1 MDIQIQDYII
11 TIIQLNGRIDAFSV
25 GALRDKQEALL
36 AEGRA
41 RFVIDLRDVTFLD
54 SAGISALVSLL
65 KRARQAGGD
74 VVLVSPTHEDAYR
87 IFKLTRFDQVF
98 KMVKSVDEAL

>member
-1 MDIQIQDYII
+1 MDIQVRDYII
-11 TIIQLNGRIDAFSV
+11 TIIQLNGRVDAFSV
-25 GALRDKQEALL
+25 GALRNKQEALL
-36 AEGRA
+36 AEGRT
-41 RFVIDLRDVTFLD
+41 RFIIDLHQVTFLD

-65 KRARQAGGD
+65 KRARQVGGD
-74 VVLVSPTHEDAYR
+74 VILVSPTNEDAYR

>member
-1 MDIQIQDYII
+1 MDIQIRDYII

-36 AEGRA
+36 AEGRT
-41 RFVIDLRDVTFLD
+41 RFIVDLHDVTFLD

-65 KRARQAGGD
+65 KRARLAGGD
-74 VVLVSPTHEDAYR
+74 VVLVSPMNDDAYR

-98 KMVKSVDEAL
+98 KMVNSVAEAL